1 MIEIIHRVNHIDQ
14 LKKIP
19 YNYGLEIDIRS
30 ENNNLVLAHDLHES
44 KNDFKEFLKFF
55 KHELLVANI
64 KESGIEEDVINELF
78 NENITNF
85 FLLDVEPP
93 FIIKNFNKYG
103 NNLSLR
109 FSKYEAIDTVQN
121 FVGKVK
127 WVWVDTYGD
136 FDLNVEKAT
145 VLKNFKLCLVSPSR
159 WGYENKINYYLD
171 KFQEFDLLFDAVMV
185 ESDQEINLKT
195 SY

>member
-19 YNYGLEIDIRS
+19 YNYGLEVDIRS
-30 ENNNLVLAHDLHES
+30 ENNNLVLAHDLHEPMQ
-44 KNDFKEFLKFF
+44 DFKDFLKFF

-64 KESGIEEDVINELF
+64 KESGIEEEVINELF

-121 FVGKVK
+121 FIGKVK

-136 FDLNVEKAT
+136 FDLDIEKAA

-159 WGYENKINYYLD
+159 WGYENKINYYLE
-171 KFQEFDLLFDAVMV
+171 KFQEFDLVFDAVMV
-185 ESDQEINLKT
+185 ENNEKPT
-195 SY
+195 

>member
-14 LKKIP
+14 LKQIP
-19 YNYGLEIDIRS
+19 YNYGLEVDIRS
-30 ENNNLVLAHDLHES
+30 ENNNLVLAHDLHEPMQ
-44 KNDFKEFLKFF
+44 DFKDFLKFF

-64 KESGIEEDVINELF
+64 KESGIEEEVINELF

-121 FVGKVK
+121 FIGKVK

-136 FDLNVEKAT
+136 FDLDIEKAA

-159 WGYENKINYYLD
+159 WGYENKINYYLE

-185 ESDQEINLKT
+185 ENNEETNITT

>member
-19 YNYGLEIDIRS
+19 YNYGLEVDIRS
-30 ENNNLVLAHDLHES
+30 ENNNLVLAHDLHEPMQ
-44 KNDFKEFLKFF
+44 DFKDFLKFF

-64 KESGIEEDVINELF
+64 KESGIEEEVINELF

-121 FVGKVK
+121 FIGKVK

-136 FDLNVEKAT
+136 FDLDIEKAA

-159 WGYENKINYYLD
+159 WGYENKINYYLE

-185 ESDQEINLKT
+185 ENNEETNITT

>member
-30 ENNNLVLAHDLHES
+30 ENNNLVLAHDLHEPM
-44 KNDFKEFLKFF
+44 KDFKDFLKFF

-64 KESGIEEDVINELF
+64 KESGIEEEVINELF

-103 NNLSLR
+103 NILSLR

-121 FVGKVK
+121 FIGKVK
-127 WVWVDTYGD
+127 WVWVDTYED
-136 FDLNVEKAT
+136 FDLDEEKAA

-159 WGYENKINYYLD
+159 WGYENKINYYLE
-171 KFQEFDLLFDAVMV
+171 KFQEFGLLFDAVMI
-185 ESDQEINLKT
+185 ENYEETNIT
-195 SY
+195 TFY

>member
-1 MIEIIHRVNHIDQ
+1 MIEIIHRVNQIDQ

-30 ENNNLVLAHDLHES
+30 ENNNLVLAHDLHEPM
-44 KNDFKEFLKFF
+44 KYFKDFLKFF

-64 KESGIEEDVINELF
+64 KESGIEEEVIDALF
-78 NENITNF
+78 NENIKNF

-103 NNLSLR
+103 NILSLR

-121 FVGKVK
+121 FIGKVK

-136 FDLNVEKAT
+136 FDLDLEKAA

-159 WGYENKINYYLD
+159 WGYENKINYYLE

-185 ESDQEINLKT
+185 ENNEETNIT
-195 SY
+195 ISY

>member
-44 KNDFKEFLKFF
+44 KNDFKDFLKFF

>member
-19 YNYGLEIDIRS
+19 YNYGLEVDIRS
-30 ENNNLVLAHDLHES
+30 ENNNLVLAHDLHEPMQ
-44 KNDFKEFLKFF
+44 DFKDFLKFF

-64 KESGIEEDVINELF
+64 KESGIEEEVINELF

-121 FVGKVK
+121 FIGKVK
-127 WVWVDTYGD
+127 WVWVDTYED
-136 FDLNVEKAT
+136 FDIDIEKAA

-159 WGYENKINYYLD
+159 WGYENKINYYLE

-185 ESDQEINLKT
+185 ENNEETNITT